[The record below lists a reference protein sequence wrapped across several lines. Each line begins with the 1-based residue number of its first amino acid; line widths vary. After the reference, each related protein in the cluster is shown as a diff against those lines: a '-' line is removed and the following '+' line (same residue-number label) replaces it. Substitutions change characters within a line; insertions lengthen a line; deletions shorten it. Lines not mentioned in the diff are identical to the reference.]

1 MSLPKIFR
9 TSAGNI
15 LLPAAYVLALG
26 AFYWKYVPL
35 VPGFQAVLLPIL
47 LAVAV
52 LAAVDGRRG
61 LLAFIFVFPLINNL
75 PYFFGIA
82 EPIPFAPT
90 ALVLFL
96 FFFGG
101 RLVAGLNR
109 GNAPRIAEPIL
120 RPLGLAAALVAVSA
134 VVTFWRYA
142 NFFPIGSGRVLEWAV
157 NAHGVT
163 SGGAFM
169 SVLFCGLNYLTAFGF
184 FFIFLRTDRSRA
196 FLVKA
201 LTALGAGALL
211 SCAFGFTQ
219 LAGHLALGNNPLSIV
234 NEIVNATF
242 KDALAFGC
250 FLSMII
256 PLSLGS
262 ALSFRGLRRA
272 GAVILLAA
280 SAILIL
286 AAGSKSAFFGA
297 LAGLMG
303 FAGLA
308 ASTALRR
315 RSGGARIA
323 HERTS
328 GRGAHLVGGT
338 RAGSQVSVGRFVSL
352 SPSRRAVLILA
363 VVLAAAGA
371 GILAVQTGVLRS
383 FLSTKTIERLPKTRA
398 LLNLRIN
405 TLWRLA
411 GDCITAYPATG
422 VGVGAYIIE
431 SSNFAAR
438 DGGALTDLPES
449 AENYF
454 LQVAAELGLPGLA
467 VFVWFIWE
475 IFKKGRKAWRATLP
489 RSPDRWLLAGTFSG
503 LVSYAF
509 NIMAHSYIGSFEIKY
524 TFWLFVAAVFILD
537 ARNIPDEAGAKS
549 PASKPGRGTRT
560 AAAIAAVVFGA
571 IFLWISTHAL
581 SLARTTDRFPIPRE
595 AGLGKVEKTES
606 GREFRWTRE
615 YGGLTIRIDSPVLAV
630 PIHAAHP
637 DIRSRPVTVRISL
650 APDVFRR
657 GRTLKEL
664 VLSSPEWSEVVLDVP
679 AGEVG
684 LRRFLFFEV
693 ARTWNPSKTTGAH
706 DSRDLGIAIGPVQF
720 R

>member
-1 MSLPKIFR
+1 MSRSKLFR
-9 TSAGNI
+9 TSAGRI
-15 LLPAAYVLALG
+15 LLAAAYAIALA

-35 VPGFQAVLLPIL
+35 VPAFQAVLLPVL
-47 LAVAV
+47 LAAAV
-52 LAAVDGRRG
+52 LAALDARRG

-109 GNAPRIAEPIL
+109 GNAPRIAEPVL

-134 VVTFWRYA
+134 AVTIWRYA
-142 NFFPIGSGRVLEWAV
+142 DFFPLGSGRVLEWAV

-169 SVLFCGLNYLTAFGF
+169 SVLFCGFNYLTAFAF
-184 FFIFLRTDRSRA
+184 FFMFLRADRSRA

-211 SCAFGFTQ
+211 SCAFGFYQ
-219 LAGHLALGNNPLSIV
+219 FAGHLTLGNNPLSIV

-272 GAVILLAA
+272 GAVVLAA
-280 SAILIL
+280 ASGVLIL
-286 AAGSKSAFFGA
+286 AAGSKSAFFGG
-297 LAGLMG
+297 LAGLVC
-303 FAGLA
+303 FIGLA
-308 ASTALRR
+308 AATALRR
-315 RSGGARIA
+315 RREGTSHRANLPPARF
-323 HERTS
+323 RVLL
-328 GRGAHLVGGT
+328 LVG
-338 RAGSQVSVGRFVSL
+338 
-352 SPSRRAVLILA
+352 I
-363 VVLAAAGA
+363 LAAAGA
-371 GILAVQTGVLRS
+371 GVLAVRIGVLRS
-383 FLSTKTIERLPKTRA
+383 FLSTRTIERLPTTKYQ
-398 LLNLRIN
+398 LNQRIN

-411 GDCITAYPATG
+411 GDCLAAYPATG
-422 VGVGAYIIE
+422 VGVGSYIIE

-438 DGGALTDLPES
+438 DGDSLTDLPDS

-467 VFVWFIWE
+467 VFIWFVWE
-475 IFKKGRKAWRATLP
+475 IFIKGRKAWRASLP
-489 RSPDRWLLAGTFSG
+489 RSPDRWLLAGAISG

-509 NIMAHSYIGSFEIKY
+509 NTLAHSYIGSFEIKY
-524 TFWLFVAAVFILD
+524 TFWLFVAAVFTLGV
-537 ARNIPDEAGAKS
+537 RNAPGEAGTES
-549 PASKPGRGTRT
+549 LASRPERGRRT
-560 AAAIAAVVFGA
+560 AAAIAVVLFGA
-571 IFLWISTHAL
+571 VFLWISTHAL
-581 SLARTTDRFPIPRE
+581 SLARTTERFPIPRE
-595 AGLGKVEKTES
+595 AGLGKVEKTAD
-606 GREFRWTRE
+606 GQEFRWTRE
-615 YGGLTIRIDSPVLAV
+615 YGGLTVRIDSPVLAV
-630 PIHAAHP
+630 PIHATHP
-637 DIRSRPVTVRISL
+637 DIGSRPVTIRISL
-650 APDVFRR
+650 APDIFHR

-664 VLSSPEWSEVVLDVP
+664 TLSSPEWREVVLDLP

-684 LRRFLFFEV
+684 HRRVLFFEIG
-693 ARTWNPSKTTGAH
+693 RTWNPSKTTGAP
-706 DSRDLGIAIGPVQF
+706 DSRNLGIAVGPVRF